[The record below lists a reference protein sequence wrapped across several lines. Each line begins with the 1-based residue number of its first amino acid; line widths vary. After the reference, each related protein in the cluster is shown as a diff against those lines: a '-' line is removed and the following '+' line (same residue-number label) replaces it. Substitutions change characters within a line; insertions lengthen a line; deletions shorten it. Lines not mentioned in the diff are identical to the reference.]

1 MSKAALMSRAEELR
15 RARIPF
21 VFATVV
27 RTERPTSAKPGDC
40 AVILPD
46 GSIEGFIGG
55 SCAESSV
62 RLESLRVLQ
71 SRESTL
77 LMISPNEVKPEVN
90 APGVVVRSNPCLSGG
105 SLEMFLEPSIPDP
118 LVNVYGHGPIANAL
132 VELGKSLRFDVRL
145 CEITDSLPSDL
156 FAMIIATYGSD
167 ENILLQMALSSGV
180 PYVGLVASA
189 KRGGLVLESLGS
201 IDGLDSVHTPAG
213 LKIGASGPEEIAIS
227 IFAEMVL
234 VRSKESNNL
243 VRSSIDTVLQTD
255 LGIDVVC
262 NMEVAKTDSTLHFD
276 FMGMR
281 YWFCGSGCLEAF
293 KFDPERYTKA

>member
-1 MSKAALMSRAEELR
+1 MSKTALMSRAEELR
-15 RARIPF
+15 RARVPF

-46 GSIEGFIGG
+46 GSIEGFVGG

-62 RLESLRVLQ
+62 RAESLRVLQ

-77 LMISPNEVKPEVN
+77 LMISPEAHPEETPSGMVI
-90 APGVVVRSNPCLSGG
+90 RSNPCLSGG

-118 LVNVYGHGPIANAL
+118 LVHVYGHGPIANAL
-132 VELGKSLRFDVRL
+132 VQLGNSVRFDVRL
-145 CEITDSLPSDL
+145 CEISDSLPSDL
-156 FAMIIATYGSD
+156 FAVVIATYGSN
-167 ENILLQMALSSGV
+167 ENLLLQMALSDGI

-189 KRGGLVLESLGS
+189 KRGRLVLDSLGP
-201 IDGLDSVHTPAG
+201 IDGLERVHTPAG
-213 LKIGASGPEEIAIS
+213 LEIGASEAGEIAVS
-227 IFAEMVL
+227 IFAEMIL

-243 VRSSIDTVLQTD
+243 SQNSFDEGPQTAF
-255 LGIDVVC
+255 GIDVVC
-262 NMEVAKTDSTLHFD
+262 SMEVAKAESSLHFD
-276 FMGMR
+276 FMGLR

-293 KFDPERYTKA
+293 KFDPERYIKA